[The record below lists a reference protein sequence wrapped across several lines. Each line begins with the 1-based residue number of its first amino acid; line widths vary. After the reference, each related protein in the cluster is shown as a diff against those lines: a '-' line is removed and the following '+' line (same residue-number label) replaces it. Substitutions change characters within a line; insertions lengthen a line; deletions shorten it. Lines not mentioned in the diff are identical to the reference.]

1 MFDILLIIVFLFS
14 KWDKT
19 CCICYRFEASLQFDS
34 CTKLQL
40 LFTVFNKIN
49 K

>member
-14 KWDKT
+14 KWDRT
-19 CCICYRFEASLQFDS
+19 YCICYHFEASLQFDS

-40 LFTVFNKIN
+40 LFIVFNKIN
-49 K
+49 Q